1 MQLQCVLQQ
10 TTFGNIQLVV
20 SIFNTSYRYFM
31 DQIQLHTNTCTKL
44 HVFNSIQSEQKL
56 EQNQLM
62 QLCAPFHN
70 QA

>member
-1 MQLQCVLQQ
+1 MDYIWKY
-10 TTFGNIQLVV
+10 TIG
-20 SIFNTSYRYFM
+20 SIFFNISYIYFM
-31 DQIQLHTNTCTKL
+31 DQIHLHTNTCTKL
-44 HVFNSIQSEQKL
+44 HILNSIQSKQEL